1 MMFFDVQAYGE
12 KVREAREAR
21 NWNKKQ
27 LADATGIDSCT
38 LTALE
43 RGERKMIQHRTRIM
57 LDAVLGFDSPDA
69 DIDPLS
75 KMEGPDRWVEEW
87 RLEAKREMDAQKLSP
102 NALAKA
108 AGVSGA
114 IVESMLISKREPKLR
129 YAMAVSDALGIT
141 IEW

>member
-1 MMFFDVQAYGE
+1 MFFDVQAYGE

-43 RGERKMIQHRTRIM
+43 RGERQKIHYRTKLM
-57 LDAVLGFDSPDA
+57 LDAVLEFDSPEA
-69 DIDPLS
+69 EIDPLS

-87 RLEAKREMDAQKLSP
+87 RMEAKREMDAQKLSP
-102 NALAKA
+102 DALGKA

-114 IVESMLISKREPKLR
+114 IVHNLLISKREPKLR